1 MECSQETLLFLPC
14 WYTLSEGQLSD
25 LLRTIENGSQIVAVM
40 VSISDDSKLN
50 SYNNS
55 RITRNIIAKQAVIDL
70 LTLHQVTQL
79 PFSIV
84 VPIKISCNNDGT
96 DTAANKSD
104 CSESATEN
112 SIVHRVILND
122 VEDRKATDVF
132 ATAVEA
138 YDNFEFES
146 AATAFY
152 TAILIDPSYKSA
164 LFNFAG
170 LLHMVGYPTLA
181 VHFMEQFLLLEKDDM
196 IAHSF
201 LWALT
206 QLKETSS
213 IGDYFYSCDIQYDM
227 IYVLLLFN

>member
-14 WYTLSEGQLSD
+14 WYTLSEEQLSD
-25 LLRTIENGSQIVAVM
+25 LLRTNENGSQIVAVI

-50 SYNNS
+50 FYNNS

-84 VPIKISCNNDGT
+84 VPIKLSSDIDGT
-96 DTAANKSD
+96 DTAANRSKCSKSFI
-104 CSESATEN
+104 EN
-112 SIVHRVILND
+112 SFVHRVILND
-122 VEDRKATDVF
+122 IEDRKATDVF

-138 YDNFEFES
+138 YDNFDFEG

-152 TAILIDPSYKSA
+152 TAILIDPTYKSA

-181 VHFMEQFLLLEKDDM
+181 VHFIEQFLLLEKDDM

-213 IGDYFYSCDIQYDM
+213 IGDQLYS
-227 IYVLLLFN
+227 